1 MPGDLYGT
9 ASRKRVDA
17 IYGVLVHS
25 SHAHATVQSQVLAVH
40 VSGILVKKGLQK
52 RSLSDCIARSKG
64 SLRLICFLG
73 AFSLSFAPCHAAEY
87 FLPGSHEVP
96 AYI

>member
-1 MPGDLYGT
+1 MAGDLYGT
-9 ASRKRVDA
+9 ASRKRIGA
-17 IYGVLVHS
+17 IYGGLVHS
-25 SHAHATVQSQVLAVH
+25 CHAHATVQSQVLAVH
-40 VSGILVKKGLQK
+40 VSGILVKKGLK
-52 RSLSDCIARSKG
+52 KGSLSDCIARSKG

-73 AFSLSFAPCHAAEY
+73 AFSLAFTPYHAARY

>member
-1 MPGDLYGT
+1 MAGDLYGT
-9 ASRKRVDA
+9 ASRKRVYA
-17 IYGVLVHS
+17 VYGALVHS

-73 AFSLSFAPCHAAEY
+73 AFSLAFAPCHAAEY

-96 AYI
+96 VYI

>member
-9 ASRKRVDA
+9 TSCKRVDA
-17 IYGVLVHS
+17 IYGS

-73 AFSLSFAPCHAAEY
+73 AFSLAFAPCHAAEY

-96 AYI
+96 VYI